1 MKCEICNKNI
11 ESTFMNKILGTYIKD
26 EKGKK
31 HAVCFECQKE
41 FNNEKAKIVEKLNI
55 R

>member
-11 ESTFMNKILGTYIKD
+11 ETTFMNKILGTYIKD

-31 HAVCFECQKE
+31 HLICFECQKK
-41 FNNEKAKIVEKLNI
+41 FNNSKKEILENLK
-55 R
+55 